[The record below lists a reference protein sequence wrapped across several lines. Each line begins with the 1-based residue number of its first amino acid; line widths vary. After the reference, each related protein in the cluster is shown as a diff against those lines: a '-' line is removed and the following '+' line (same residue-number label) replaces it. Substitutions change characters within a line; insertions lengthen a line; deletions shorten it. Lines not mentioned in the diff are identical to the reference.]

1 MAWFCLALLLF
12 HTFVFIFVSTFVFVF
27 VCVLSPFPCNCPD
40 YDLVLTSSVDF
51 FLLFNLAT
59 KMIAVHWDQT
69 GGLLSSHF
77 ARFAHF
83 ADNCHQTWCHHG
95 ASVITIRDVINCLTP
110 FHYWDTDTTACF
122 NLQASSSSR
131 SRIHAQ
137 VCSWIY
143 TFQWDLLLK
152 ILPLICLH
160 GIRLHKFNTGWCA
173 LMTFKSLY
181 ISFDVKIKTDFSNIP
196 NENGKVRV

>member
-1 MAWFCLALLLF
+1 MFVYAFVFVFDFVFVFVHLENAAASVQVGSKEPRLTFVWAHSHANVLTVAWFCLALLLF

-59 KMIAVHWDQT
+59 KMIAVQWDQT

-110 FHYWDTDTTACF
+110 FHYWDTDTTAGF
-122 NLQASSSSR
+122 NLPASSSSR
-131 SRIHAQ
+131 SRISTHEGGNVQ
-137 VCSWIY
+137 Y
-143 TFQWDLLLK
+143 FM
-152 ILPLICLH
+152 
-160 GIRLHKFNTGWCA
+160 RN
-173 LMTFKSLY
+173 Y
-181 ISFDVKIKTDFSNIP
+181 SNDI
-196 NENGKVRV
+196 